1 MKPDL
6 TRVLRLP
13 LAVAMFSIVGM
24 GIVQAQS
31 SSVLQEIS
39 VNETA
44 VNNSLRAD
52 AKAWGL
58 NEQEL
63 DRYEQLMDGA
73 RGIWSPNLDP
83 VTALGIEAET
93 EQERRRYAELLVEVE
108 KARVE
113 RELAFQRAYDEAW
126 ARLYPNDM
134 PINPFLAN
142 DDGSQGS
149 VSFFPESRAFGVN
162 QVSRLSVHV
171 AAEGCVS
178 CGETIGRLL
187 DSGVPMD
194 IFVIDTDGN
203 DNLIRSWARE
213 QSIPVS
219 RVQSREITLNHGQV
233 KPALGVTLDSV
244 PQVFTQ

>member
-1 MKPDL
+1 MNPAS
-6 TRVLRLP
+6 TRVLG
-13 LAVAMFSIVGM
+13 LAIGAAMVSMVSTSQ
-24 GIVQAQS
+24 VLAQS
-31 SSVLQEIS
+31 SSVLEQLS
-39 VNETA
+39 VEETEEKS
-44 VNNSLRAD
+44 SLRTE
-52 AKAWGL
+52 AKEWGL
-58 NEQEL
+58 SEREL
-63 DRYEQLMDGA
+63 ERYEQLMEGV

-93 EQERRRYAELLVEVE
+93 AQERRRYAELLVEIE

-142 DDGSQGS
+142 DDRSQGS
-149 VSFFPESRAFGVN
+149 VSFFPESGASGVN

-178 CGETIGRLL
+178 CGETIGQLL
-187 DSGVPMD
+187 GSGVPMD

-203 DNLIRSWARE
+203 DNLIRAWARE

-219 RVQSREITLNHGQV
+219 RVQSREITLNHGQA
-233 KPALGVTLDSV
+233 KPALGVTLDTV